1 MAKIIRREWTSKG
14 PLGKRVRHT
23 AFGYTL
29 AVNGKRERKVSSAWT
44 TEEDALKALSER
56 QQQIRGGQTDRPAE
70 VTLGHAVERYLKFKG
85 DHGKRSLQNDR
96 HIFEKQ
102 LLPHFGVGLPLRQ
115 LSAEKI
121 AAYEER
127 RITEV
132 SAWTVRNELTVLRH
146 LLRLAQRKWNYLD
159 RVPEIELPP
168 APRGRTRYLTEG
180 EIARLLAACAQSKN
194 THLPSIVTLAINTGM
209 RKNEI
214 MRLAWER
221 IELDKDL
228 GFNARI
234 TLYDTKNGE
243 PRGVPLNTAAGAALT
258 ALEPNP
264 AKRIGSVFKRKNG
277 EDWGQIRTAFEMA
290 VERAGLPDFRFHDL
304 RHTAASHLAMRGRPL
319 KEIQEVLGHKSFSM
333 TLRYAHLS
341 PMHLRTAVE
350 SLAGLTP
357 APVAAQENWTH
368 KWTHS
373 VESET
378 ENEVPTPQ
386 VVESKR
392 VRP

>member
-1 MAKIIRREWTSKG
+1 MDQQRAAR
-14 PLGKRVRHT
+14 KRVRHV

-29 AVNGKRERKVSSAWT
+29 YVNGQRERKVSSAWT
-44 TEEDALKALSER
+44 SQEDALKALAER
-56 QQQIRGGQTDRPAE
+56 QQQVRVGQTGRPVD
-70 VTLGHAVERYLKFKG
+70 VTFGLAVERYLKFKA
-85 DHGKRSLQNDR
+85 DHGKRSLHNDR

-102 LLPHFGVGLPLRQ
+102 LIPAFGSGLPLRQ
-115 LSAEKI
+115 LAPEKI

-146 LLRLAQRKWNYLD
+146 LLRLAHRKWNYLD
-159 RVPEIELPP
+159 RVPEIELPQ
-168 APRGRTRYLTEG
+168 APRGRTRYLTEC
-180 EIARLLAACAQSKN
+180 EIAKLLAACAQSKN
-194 THLPSIVTLAINTGM
+194 THLASIVTVAINTGM

-214 MRLAWER
+214 MRLQWER

-234 TLYDTKNGE
+234 TLYDTKSGE
-243 PRGVPLNTAAGAALT
+243 PRGVPLNTAAGAALA
-258 ALEPNP
+258 ALEADP
-264 AKRIGSVFKRKNG
+264 AKRVGSVFKRKNG
-277 EDWGQIRTAFEMA
+277 EDWGQIRTAFEKA
-290 VERAGLPDFRFHDL
+290 VERAGIENFRFHDL

-341 PMHLRTAVE
+341 PMHLYTAVE
-350 SLAGLTP
+350 SLAGLTA
-357 APVAAQENWTH
+357 APDNWTH
-368 KWTHS
+368 KWAHS
-373 VESET
+373 VESGNE
-378 ENEVPTPQ
+378 EEVPAPQ
-386 VVESKR
+386 VLDNKR

>member
-1 MAKIIRREWTSKG
+1 
-14 PLGKRVRHT
+14 
-23 AFGYTL
+23 
-29 AVNGKRERKVSSAWT
+29 
-44 TEEDALKALSER
+44 
-56 QQQIRGGQTDRPAE
+56 
-70 VTLGHAVERYLKFKG
+70 VTLGHAVERYLKFKA
-85 DHGKRSLQNDR
+85 DHGKRSLHNDK

-102 LLPHFGVGLPLRQ
+102 LLPAFGEKLPLRR

-121 AAYEER
+121 AAFEER

-146 LLRLAQRKWNYLD
+146 LLRLAHRKWNYLD

-180 EIARLLAACAQSKN
+180 EIAKLLTACAQSKN
-194 THLPSIVTLAINTGM
+194 KHLPSIVTLAINTGM

-214 MRLAWER
+214 MRLKWER

-243 PRGVPLNTAAGAALT
+243 PRGVPLNTAAGAALV
-258 ALEPNP
+258 ALEPDP
-264 AKRIGSVFKRKNG
+264 VKRVGSVFKRKNG
-277 EDWGQIRTAFEMA
+277 EDWGQIRMA
-290 VERAGLPDFRFHDL
+290 MERAGLHDFRFHDL
-304 RHTAASHLAMRGRPL
+304 RHTAASHLAMGGRPL

-357 APVAAQENWTH
+357 EPAAAQDSWAH
-368 KWTHS
+368 KRAHS
-373 VESET
+373 VESEAET
-378 ENEVPTPQ
+378 EVQTPQ
-386 VVESKR
+386 VLDSKR
-392 VRP
+392 GRP